1 MTAKQT
7 ALSASLV
14 ALLAAPALA
23 EEPPE
28 QPPGEVRPMPL
39 IPKRE
44 PTGTFQ
50 IGAGYSSDHGFSAR
64 ARVEQASLF
73 GTGKLLAFEST
84 ISAREQDM
92 RLIYED
98 PGLLGTQLRLRG
110 DLYANQTRFIGFTR
124 EDRFNLYSAEE
135 RIA

>member
-14 ALLAAPALA
+14 ALLAVPARA

-39 IPKRE
+39 IPKR
-44 PTGTFQ
+44 TGTFQ

-73 GTGKLLAFEST
+73 GTGKLLALDAT

-92 RLIYED
+92 RVIYED
-98 PGLLGTQLRLRG
+98 PGLFGTQLRLRG
-110 DLYANQTRFIGFTR
+110 DLYVNQTRFIGFTR
-124 EDRFNLYSAEE
+124 EAVGGELTMR
-135 RIA
+135 RTV